1 MQQYLDLLRDVLE
14 NGVDKMDRTGVG
26 TRSVFGRQMR
36 FDLNEGFPLMTTKK
50 MHLKSIIYELLWFL
64 KGDTNVKYLQENG
77 VRIWNEWADENG
89 DLGPVYGS
97 QWRNWNG
104 EGIDQIAEVIEKLNE
119 LCPRVNLLLETMN
132 QQTPNAALLP
142 DAGKAAE
149 EILTLLRDVPPFHRL
164 DMDFYLPGISKA
176 FTLEGLQAYSSAQLS
191 GSLST
196 KQLEEV
202 RLGVLLGRIVPVLG
216 HLAFSLAE
224 YKKGMERFA
233 LMLDAEGSDRTPD
246 GLAEL
251 FGRCFPAEFRLNEA
265 SPWMALTN
273 ETSQY
278 LSVLHTGEDKAKLVK
293 RIHYVTFVGMLRADF
308 FEGLCVGHAPK
319 KCRICGKWFLTTNA
333 RHTKYCGGFAPGDKL
348 GRTCRQI
355 GNLRGRAQRELAPD
369 HPIKKIYNRRMNTID
384 KKQDRGT
391 LDQDAAAVMKRLAK
405 RKMQQAISDVAYA
418 QGSYAAEMEQAAL
431 LAEAKAEMNR

>member
-1 MQQYLDLLRDVLE
+1 
-14 NGVDKMDRTGVG
+14 
-26 TRSVFGRQMR
+26 
-36 FDLNEGFPLMTTKK
+36 MTTPNNEHN
-50 MHLKSIIYELLWFL
+50 MLTLDFWRDTVTYEG
-64 KGDTNVKYLQENG
+64 KTVPTGT
-77 VRIWNEWADENG
+77 
-89 DLGPVYGS
+89 LGCETLNIP
-97 QWRNWNG
+97 
-104 EGIDQIAEVIEKLNE
+104 DEVIEKLSK

-132 QQTPNAALLP
+132 QETPNAALLP

-149 EILTLLRDVPPFHRL
+149 EILTLLRDVPPFHPL

-176 FTLEGLQAYSSAQLS
+176 
-191 GSLST
+191 
-196 KQLEEV
+196 
-202 RLGVLLGRIVPVLG
+202 
-216 HLAFSLAE
+216 
-224 YKKGMERFA
+224 ERFA

-369 HPIKKIYNRRMNTID
+369 HPIKKIYTRRMNTID

>member
-1 MQQYLDLLRDVLE
+1 MITPINEHNMLTLDFWRDTVTYE
-14 NGVDKMDRTGVG
+14 GKTVPTGTLG
-26 TRSVFGRQMR
+26 CET
-36 FDLNEGFPLMTTKK
+36 LNIP
-50 MHLKSIIYELLWFL
+50 
-64 KGDTNVKYLQENG
+64 D
-77 VRIWNEWADENG
+77 
-89 DLGPVYGS
+89 
-97 QWRNWNG
+97 
-104 EGIDQIAEVIEKLNE
+104 EVIEKLNE
-119 LCPRVNLLLETMN
+119 LCPRVNLLLKTMN

-142 DAGKAAE
+142 DAGEAAV
-149 EILTLLRDVPPFHRL
+149 EILTLLRDVPPFDCL
-164 DMDFYLPGISKA
+164 DTDFYISNIPKA
-176 FTLEGLQAYSSAQLS
+176 FTPEGLQNLQEFSIAVTMGTLNA
-191 GSLST
+191 
-196 KQLEEV
+196 KQLEEYS
-202 RLGVLLGRIVPVLG
+202 LGILLGRIVPVLG

-251 FGRCFPAEFRLNEA
+251 FSRSFPAEFSMNEA
-265 SPWMALTN
+265 SQWMALTN

-278 LSVLHTGEDKAKLVK
+278 LSVLHPGEDKAKLVK

-355 GNLRGRAQRELAPD
+355 GNLRGREQRELAPD

-384 KKQDRGT
+384 KKLDRGT

-405 RKMQQAISDVAYA
+405 RKMQQAISDVAYP

-431 LAEAKAEMNR
+431 LAEAKAEMKR

>member
-1 MQQYLDLLRDVLE
+1 MITPINEHNMLTLDFWRDTVTYE
-14 NGVDKMDRTGVG
+14 GKTVPTGTLG
-26 TRSVFGRQMR
+26 CET
-36 FDLNEGFPLMTTKK
+36 LNIP
-50 MHLKSIIYELLWFL
+50 
-64 KGDTNVKYLQENG
+64 D
-77 VRIWNEWADENG
+77 
-89 DLGPVYGS
+89 
-97 QWRNWNG
+97 
-104 EGIDQIAEVIEKLNE
+104 EVIEKLNE
-119 LCPRVNLLLETMN
+119 LCPRVNLLLKTMN

-142 DAGKAAE
+142 DAGEAAV
-149 EILTLLRDVPPFHRL
+149 EILTLLRDVPPFDCL
-164 DMDFYLPGISKA
+164 DTDFYISNIPKA
-176 FTLEGLQAYSSAQLS
+176 FTPEGLQNLQEFSIAVTMGTLNA
-191 GSLST
+191 
-196 KQLEEV
+196 KQLEEYS
-202 RLGVLLGRIVPVLG
+202 LGILLGRIVPVLG

-251 FGRCFPAEFRLNEA
+251 FSRSFPAEFSMNEA
-265 SPWMALTN
+265 SQWMALTN

-278 LSVLHTGEDKAKLVK
+278 LSVLHPGEDKAKLVK

-355 GNLRGRAQRELAPD
+355 GNLRGREQRELAPD
-369 HPIKKIYNRRMNTID
+369 HPIKKIYNRRMNPID
-384 KKQDRGT
+384 KKLDRGT

-431 LAEAKAEMNR
+431 LAEAKAEMKR

>member
-1 MQQYLDLLRDVLE
+1 MITPINEHNMLTLDFWRDTVTYE
-14 NGVDKMDRTGVG
+14 GKTVPTGTLG
-26 TRSVFGRQMR
+26 CET
-36 FDLNEGFPLMTTKK
+36 LNIP
-50 MHLKSIIYELLWFL
+50 
-64 KGDTNVKYLQENG
+64 D
-77 VRIWNEWADENG
+77 
-89 DLGPVYGS
+89 
-97 QWRNWNG
+97 
-104 EGIDQIAEVIEKLNE
+104 EVIEKLNE
-119 LCPRVNLLLETMN
+119 LCPRVNLLLKTMN

-142 DAGKAAE
+142 DAGEAAV
-149 EILTLLRDVPPFHRL
+149 EILTLLRDVPPFDCL
-164 DMDFYLPGISKA
+164 DTDFYISNIPKA
-176 FTLEGLQAYSSAQLS
+176 FTPEGLQNLQEFSIAVTMGTLNA
-191 GSLST
+191 
-196 KQLEEV
+196 KQLEEYS
-202 RLGVLLGRIVPVLG
+202 LGILLGRIVPVLG

-251 FGRCFPAEFRLNEA
+251 FSRSFPAEFSMNEA
-265 SPWMALTN
+265 SQWMALTN

-278 LSVLHTGEDKAKLVK
+278 LSVLHPGEDKAKLVK